1 MAHRDFQFLRYFYS
15 SIICY
20 SFHLIYTFRYI
31 SIYSI
36 YSTYSIYSIILYF
49 YILQLPKIS
58 INPSV
63 KKKVYISTIYYDN
76 NQFLS
81 KKLSRQNYV
90 PSHRFTQLPFD
101 DPNLKILFHRET
113 NRIRD
118 VSRSRKIAISLDSA
132 LGNGTLISVSQETI
146 IQRWPRLNDVHRS
159 LKPRRYL

>member
-1 MAHRDFQFLRYFYS
+1 MDPIKCLYFYS
-15 SIICY
+15 I
-20 SFHLIYTFRYI
+20 
-31 SIYSI
+31 
-36 YSTYSIYSIILYF
+36 YSIYSIILYF

-58 INPSV
+58 INPFI
-63 KKKVYISTIYYDN
+63 KKKLYTSTIYYQYN

-81 KKLSRQNYV
+81 KKLSRQKYV
-90 PSHRFTQLPFD
+90 PSHPIDSPSLPFD

-118 VSRSRKIAISLDSA
+118 VSWPRKIAISLDSA

-146 IQRWPRLNDVHRS
+146 IQLWPRLNDVHRS